1 MPEGYNNNGNTRER
15 KVSSGRGKTAQTIGI
30 IVLIIGGLILF
41 GALGVP
47 SVAVVFFGTFLIVIS
62 VLIIIRAGRRNE
74 RQAIKQLKNQSK
86 AEHGL
91 VLFLYFLAALALC
104 YGLYS
109 EYWLASESPIA
120 FMFVGLTLLIVGG
133 GLDERFGTILWIG
146 DIFFEQAKERIAKTY
161 TD

>member
-15 KVSSGRGKTAQTIGI
+15 IVSSRRGKTAQTIGI

-47 SVAVVFFGTFLIVIS
+47 SVAAVFFGTFLIVIS
-62 VLIIIRAGRRNE
+62 VLIIIRTGRKNE
-74 RQAIKQLKNQSK
+74 GQATKQPKSQSK
-86 AEHGL
+86 AKHGL
-91 VLFLYFLAALALC
+91 VLFLYFLAAVALY

-109 EYWLASESPIA
+109 EYWLASESPMA

-133 GLDERFGTILWIG
+133 GLDESFGTILWIR
-146 DIFFEQAKERIAKTY
+146 DILSNRKKKG
-161 TD
+161 

>member
-1 MPEGYNNNGNTRER
+1 MTMPEGYNNNGNTRER
-15 KVSSGRGKTAQTIGI
+15 IVSSRRGKTAQTIGI

-47 SVAVVFFGTFLIVIS
+47 SVAAVFFGTFLIVIS
-62 VLIIIRAGRRNE
+62 VLIIIRAGSKNE
-74 RQAIKQLKNQSK
+74 LQATKQIKSQSK
-86 AEHGL
+86 AKHGL

-109 EYWLASESPIA
+109 EYWLASESPMA
-120 FMFVGLTLLIVGG
+120 FMFVGLTLLIAGG

-146 DIFFEQAKERIAKTY
+146 DIFSNRQKKG
-161 TD
+161 